1 MLKLSRSSPGIYY
14 LLIIIII
21 FGNITLI
28 GMTYYFID
36 TRNDLIDQ
44 IDGYN
49 DVRVNSISLEGMN
62 ENSELIIF
70 DEIKLLNKYE
80 ALKLRI
86 NNWFLSTNINLS
98 VGDSFHQYTLVT
110 SLNYLEN
117 INNVTL
123 ELKLNDSFITL
134 PDDEGIDITTVTPV
148 NLDFNITVVKTYSKH
163 VLQYALNT
171 ERLIYTNMVTF
182 QSIWR
187 NLQEK
192 EISHTANYD
201 LFDDNSLHNS
211 FKQLKER
218 LIDISDELSLFH
230 ISQSMTVGV
239 SLPKLNLIEEQEHR
253 FSIYVLIAEITLIP
267 LLLIFGVITLFL
279 INYSIN
285 SLHSV
290 QIIFIN
296 RGIST
301 KRLIKMTQAIY
312 TKMIGLGF
320 LASIL
325 GIASMSLIYS
335 IDLNMLI
342 STVTISI
349 IYSITLHLLKNKY
362 VIDNYETHILANK
375 GEVKSSSFTRIAVKN
390 DLVLFFILIVLGFG
404 VNPLAQ
410 FMDIRI
416 SLPIK
421 EILLSFAFIH
431 ASILIWKK
439 GVVYLSSRLANKNGQ
454 KFGLN
459 VKYMTQGLFY
469 NNWKMKFILVILI
482 STLVISFTSISFII
496 SINHIHTI
504 NEDWH
509 SPLEGNYNLN
519 SDRNTINDYNKFV
532 NNKYVSNASWL
543 VKGSIFID
551 SLEYPLVVINNPT
564 FFLNSSKLLEDNYN
578 FESNNNL
585 VLIGENIKYNSN
597 INSKIKVMEHINNSQ
612 GNPIERETE
621 LQLKLTVLDTI
632 KIFPTIN
639 NVKNSVFLLYNNH
652 DNYLS
657 NDTAIS
663 SVFFN
668 LTDEAKNLG
677 FTSDAV
683 WNSNEF
689 LGHEGYKIY
698 EPYLSFQPILNFMIY
713 LIPIILIFMTSIIL
727 SMVKVF
733 SVDWYKLSH
742 PYIQRGEN
750 KSVIIK
756 SNKFMLLTVL
766 KVSYLVSFP
775 LMFILNNLIAG
786 RLSKLVQFEL
796 PLITIEYIYGWI
808 GIVLYVELIV
818 RLILRKLNYYD

>member
-21 FGNITLI
+21 FANITLI

-192 EISHTANYD
+192 EISHTANYN
-201 LFDDNSLHNS
+201 LIDDNSLHNS

-342 STVTISI
+342 SSVTISI

-362 VIDNYETHILANK
+362 VIDNYETHILTNK
-375 GEVKSSSFTRIAVKN
+375 EEVKSSSFTRIAVKN

-421 EILLSFAFIH
+421 ETLLSFAFIH

-668 LTDEAKNLG
+668 LTDEAINLG

-808 GIVLYVELIV
+808 GTVLYVDLIV
-818 RLILRKLNYYD
+818 RLILRKQSYYD